1 MIDDNMDFID
11 ADKPEY
17 AGGPTDHL
25 EQRHLGKQ
33 PIAFVQTHHRPMTNA
48 ELRENRDC
56 AIEIIEKNDS
66 IEYWI
71 GTTKTRNNVTHALNA
86 IVEMAEQVDNNCCVI
101 WRL

>member
-17 AGGPTDHL
+17 AGGSTDRL
-25 EQRHLGKQ
+25 EQRR
-33 PIAFVQTHHRPMTNA
+33 AVSFVPTHHRPMTNA

-56 AIEIIEKNDS
+56 AIEIIEKNGS

-86 IVEMAEQVDNNCCVI
+86 IVEMVEQVDNNCVYVSA
-101 WRL
+101 